1 MKPSL
6 LLLLTALQVLTLGMT
21 DVSAEPG
28 KTSSSQLAA
37 PTRLRCD
44 YRSDPLGIDST
55 APRLDWIVSATAPS
69 SRAVTQSAYQIL
81 VASAPDLLAADAG
94 DLWDSGKVT
103 SNETNQISYGG
114 KPLVSA
120 QNVVWKVRVWDG
132 KDQASPWSEPAH
144 WTMGLLT
151 DADWKGAKWIGSP
164 FAASLGFHAAIGRKA
179 NEVKWVQIDLG
190 ESRLLSAIRLHPVR
204 HADKDGFGF
213 PVRFTVE
220 TSNDPEFRS
229 ATVVVNHAT
238 DLPNPGLKAVA
249 IDGLK
254 GASARY
260 VRVTARAMPEERKG
274 EFCFALRQIEVM
286 SEGKNAAL
294 GCPVSAQDSVEKFGW
309 GKAGL
314 TDGVWE
320 SSRADVP
327 AALAFTPN
335 GTTRLRRDISIK
347 PGLKRAV
354 LFVCGLGQQE
364 IDLDGA
370 KVGIDLLEPGYS
382 DYVKTCFYSTHDV
395 TAQLRPGASHR
406 LEILLGNGFYNVQ
419 AAPGRYTKFTRS
431 FGPRQGIALVRLEY
445 ENGEVDQVV
454 TDENWTMAPGAT
466 TFANVYAGE
475 DEDARLSLKDTGPE
489 WRPVTLLPVPGGTLL
504 GVSKAAPPV
513 RVDETF
519 KPVSIRELKPGV
531 SIYDFGQNATMMPRL
546 LATGPAGSIVRMIP
560 SEVLKP
566 DGSVDRQTCTQDGV
580 RPAWWQL
587 TLAGRGD
594 ESWFPKF
601 FCHGARYLQVELV
614 PATPGGESPV
624 VKSLESCAVHSSSA
638 DVGEFSCSSE
648 LFNQTFRLVRWAQ
661 QNNMGTI
668 LTDCPHRERLGWL
681 EEEHLNGPSLR
692 YDFDLNALFTKAM
705 RDMAD
710 GQLSDGLV
718 PNFVPEY
725 TRLGGAFRDSTA
737 WGSSFILVAWQQYEF
752 SGDIRLLSDYYEPMK
767 RYFGHLQSKAKDNII
782 REGLGDWFDIGPKA
796 PWLPQLTPIAN
807 TDTCFYFYDAQIMGR
822 IATILGKDGDA
833 RQFAALAEDIRRS
846 FNQKFFR
853 SDKGWYSTGSQASN
867 CIPCAMGMV
876 DPENRAAVFQAILED
891 LAKHQNSFTTG
902 EVAYRY
908 LLRALADGGRSDLV
922 FTMNNQSDKP
932 GYGMQIKKGCTSLT
946 ERWDGGTTGWSSQ
959 DHFMSGQIVEWF
971 YHDLVG
977 IQRDDSVPAF
987 KKIVIKPAIV
997 GDLTWAKGSYDSIQ
1011 GKIASEW
1018 KREGQRLTLHVTIPA
1033 NTTATI
1039 YVPSRDVAS
1048 VNESGL
1054 PATQAVG
1061 VKSMGMEGT
1070 CAVFA
1075 VGSGDYTFGSI
1086 LP

>member
-6 LLLLTALQVLTLGMT
+6 LLLLTILQVLTSGLT
-21 DVSAEPG
+21 EVSAGPV

-55 APRLDWIVSATAPS
+55 APRLDWIVSPTDPS

-81 VASAPDLLAADAG
+81 VASTPDLLAADAG

-103 SNETNQISYGG
+103 SGETNQISYGG
-114 KPLVSA
+114 KSLVSA
-120 QNVVWKVRVWDG
+120 QKVVWKVRVWDG
-132 KDQASPWSEPAH
+132 KDQVSAWSEPAQ

-151 DADWKGAKWIGSP
+151 KADWKGAKWIGSS
-164 FAASLGFHAAIGRKA
+164 FAAS
-179 NEVKWVQIDLG
+179 
-190 ESRLLSAIRLHPVR
+190 
-204 HADKDGFGF
+204 
-213 PVRFTVE
+213 
-220 TSNDPEFRS
+220 
-229 ATVVVNHAT
+229 T
-238 DLPNPGLKAVA
+238 D
-249 IDGLK
+249 I
-254 GASARY
+254 
-260 VRVTARAMPEERKG
+260 
-274 EFCFALRQIEVM
+274 
-286 SEGKNAAL
+286 
-294 GCPVSAQDSVEKFGW
+294 
-309 GKAGL
+309 
-314 TDGVWE
+314 
-320 SSRADVP
+320 P
-327 AALAFTPN
+327 AASAFTPN

-347 PGLKRAV
+347 PGLKRGV

-370 KVGIDLLEPGYS
+370 KVGTDLLEPGYS
-382 DYVKTCFYSTHDV
+382 DYVKACFYSTCDV
-395 TAQLRPGASHR
+395 TAQLRSGASHR
-406 LEILLGNGFYNVQ
+406 LEILLGNGFYNLQ

-445 ENGEVDQVV
+445 ENGEVDQIV

-466 TFANVYAGE
+466 TLANVYAGE
-475 DEDARLSLKDTGPE
+475 DEDARLDLKDAALEWKPVAAFSGPE
-489 WRPVTLLPVPGGTLL
+489 GGLL
-504 GVSKAAPPV
+504 GVSRAAPPV

-546 LATGPAGSIVRMIP
+546 VATGPAGSTVRMIP

-580 RPAWWQL
+580 QPAWWQL

-614 PATPGGESPV
+614 PATPGGECPV

-648 LFNQTFRLVRWAQ
+648 LFNQTFSLVRWAQ

-681 EEEHLNGPSLR
+681 EEAHLNGPSLR

-710 GQLSDGLV
+710 GQLSNGLV

-725 TRLGGAFRDSTA
+725 TKLGGAFRDSTA

-752 SGDIRLLSDYYEPMK
+752 AGDTQLLSDYYEPMK
-767 RYFGHLQSKAKDNII
+767 RYFGHLQNKAKDNII

-796 PWLPQLTPIAN
+796 PWLPQLTPVAN

-833 RQFAALAEDIRRS
+833 RQFAALAEDIRKS
-846 FNQKFFR
+846 FNQKFFVP
-853 SDKGWYSTGSQASN
+853 DKGWYSTGSQASN
-867 CIPCAMGMV
+867 CIPYAMGMV

-977 IQRDDSVPAF
+977 IQRDDTAPAF

-997 GDLTWAKGSYDSIQ
+997 GDLTWAKASYDSIQ
-1011 GKIASEW
+1011 GRIASEW

-1039 YVPSRDVAS
+1039 YVPSREVAS
-1048 VNESGL
+1048 VNESGR
-1054 PATQAVG
+1054 PAPQAVG